1 MKNIIETRK
10 FPFDENWIEMGV
22 LCNIVSLMEMLS
34 REEDAFEKNND
45 IKNLIEKEIK
55 FLIEK

>member
-1 MKNIIETRK
+1 
-10 FPFDENWIEMGV
+10 MGV